1 MATPVEQLIVEIRA
15 ETKNL
20 RKGLDE
26 VNSKLRNTNKV
37 VGNSLTG
44 FKSLAK
50 VFAAIGV
57 VQLGKGVVNTAR
69 TFEDLE
75 ATMRAVTG
83 SSENAALAMKTITDF
98 TSTTP
103 FQLQNVTEGFIRF
116 FQAGIEPTGET
127 LTAFGNLAAG
137 MGKDITQ
144 LAQATFNATTG
155 EMEMLKQFGI
165 KAKQMGDEVEFTFE
179 GQTTTVEKTGEA
191 IGEFIRN
198 LGETRFPTAL
208 QERLATMSGS
218 FSNLKDKASI
228 FANEIGEAGLTE
240 AMTNLA
246 NVFQDVVSSAGEG
259 GLADVLGKTLKV
271 AVDVVAGAVQ
281 LLDAAF
287 KKIGETFDA
296 IGLAIDK
303 FDLKVHEFILGLQEG
318 FNEGFFGN
326 FFKVPVDETIA
337 NIDRIKAKIMEGTG
351 PFIPKPSD
359 DKDENTIVGTID
371 PKANQNIEETTD
383 SLISM
388 TKAFDD
394 MKPAL
399 IESSQAFTGEF
410 VDALMNGQNALEG
423 FKDFAKSLVSQI
435 ITTFMQLTVVN
446 TLLNSIFNLT
456 GDDALTTLKFGKAGG
471 GRVQAGVPTL
481 VGERGA
487 ELFIPNT
494 GGTIMNNMN
503 TQNALGGGQPI
514 VVNQSLNFAT
524 GVVPTVRA
532 EVTKMLPQIADVTKG
547 AVLESAMRGGA
558 YARGLRRG

>member
-26 VNSKLRNTNKV
+26 VNTKLRTTNKV
-37 VGNSLTG
+37 VGNSLIG

-83 SSENAALAMKTITDF
+83 SSENASLAMKTITDF

-116 FQAGIEPTGET
+116 YQAGIEPTGET

-271 AVDVVAGAVQ
+271 AVDVVAGAVE

-326 FFKVPVDETIA
+326 FFNVPVDETIA

-351 PFIPKPSD
+351 PFIPEPSKD
-359 DKDENTIVGTID
+359 DDSTIVGTID
-371 PKANQNIEETTD
+371 PKANQNLDDTTD
-383 SLISM
+383 SLVSM

-410 VDALMNGQNALEG
+410 VDALMNGQNALDG
-423 FKDFAKSLVSQI
+423 FKDFAKSMVSQI
-435 ITTFMQLTVVN
+435 ITTFMQLAVVN
-446 TLLNSIFNLT
+446 QILNSVFGLT
-456 GDDALTTLKFGKAGG
+456 GSPNALPTLKIGKAGG

-503 TQNALGGGQPI
+503 TGNALGGQSV
-514 VVNQSLNFAT
+514 VVNQSLNFST

-558 YARGLRRG
+558 YRRGLQGG

>member
-1 MATPVEQLIVEIRA
+1 
-15 ETKNL
+15 
-20 RKGLDE
+20 
-26 VNSKLRNTNKV
+26 
-37 VGNSLTG
+37 
-44 FKSLAK
+44 
-50 VFAAIGV
+50 
-57 VQLGKGVVNTAR
+57 
-69 TFEDLE
+69 
-75 ATMRAVTG
+75 
-83 SSENAALAMKTITDF
+83 
-98 TSTTP
+98 
-103 FQLQNVTEGFIRF
+103 
-116 FQAGIEPTGET
+116 
-127 LTAFGNLAAG
+127 
-137 MGKDITQ
+137 
-144 LAQATFNATTG
+144 
-155 EMEMLKQFGI
+155 
-165 KAKQMGDEVEFTFE
+165 
-179 GQTTTVEKTGEA
+179 
-191 IGEFIRN
+191 
-198 LGETRFPTAL
+198 
-208 QERLATMSGS
+208 
-218 FSNLKDKASI
+218 SNLKDKASI

-371 PKANQNIEETTD
+371 PKANQNLDDTTD

-423 FKDFAKSLVSQI
+423 FKDFAKSMVSQI
-435 ITTFMQLTVVN
+435 ITTFMQLAVVN
-446 TLLNSIFNLT
+446 QILNSVFGLT
-456 GDDALTTLKFGKAGG
+456 GSPDALPTLKIGKAGG
-471 GRVQAGVPTL
+471 GKVQAGVPTL

-503 TQNALGGGQPI
+503 TGNALGGQSI

-547 AVLESAMRGGA
+547 AVLESAMRGGS
-558 YARGLRRG
+558 